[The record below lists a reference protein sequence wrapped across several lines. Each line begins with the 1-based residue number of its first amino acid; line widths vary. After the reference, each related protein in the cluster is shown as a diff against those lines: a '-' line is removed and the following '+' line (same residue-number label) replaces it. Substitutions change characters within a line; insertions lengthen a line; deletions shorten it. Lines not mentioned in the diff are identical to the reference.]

1 MDMPYAP
8 MPPPPPFPPGAVH
21 MDDWQ
26 GPMASPLGYDNPG
39 MGLGDP
45 LAADPPIQSKPK
57 KNKNK
62 SKNIDNGRNDQT
74 FAGFDF
80 NNDRIEP
87 SFRGSMLMRAPAQP
101 GQKETWARVCK
112 QDLPVDDTKLIANI
126 KAHRL
131 RTRTSPV
138 TDFSD
143 LGPNQRS
150 IINRL
155 IAQYVLHETNAN
167 AEWILADVQK
177 FGTKRLGTWVDV
189 KKLQVILKRQ
199 DKDFAKV
206 RGMHSSNATKYYEFG
221 EIIDLA
227 EPVLQ
232 GARSHE
238 DGGVPKKSKKK
249 QQQQQQQ
256 EQAFEDSMYPV
267 DEPYERAAGAWDQ
280 REPVRQ
286 NRNVQHNQQYQDI
299 QQPRPIY
306 DDPMQQPMQQ
316 PMMPNLGDPL
326 PYQPDMPMPPPP
338 QQPYPQGQNPFMPNA
353 NIAVPG
359 QFDQPSW
366 QGDQQQYHPRAHTP
380 AADHKRST
388 STRRLRKL
396 ETDMESMRRKVN
408 DWDLSSGE
416 SNEGRDSIFTDPRTG
431 GTRTPVSSLPS
442 EDMFPRGEYES
453 RKRDKD
459 RETEH
464 RPRRYRE
471 ERRYRDEHV
480 DIEPAYNYG
489 RRRDSRNEPESPR
502 HRVRYIEQRR
512 ETQRSPVRE
521 REREQYFDPRPS
533 FEPGYERAS
542 RPQHRRS
549 QTYDDY
555 PMPRSAIEPRY
566 LPSTPPRV
574 QRRLTD
580 YPSESHQYADYD
592 EQHRSRRRRDS
603 LKRSPQ
609 GRTLEYEAL
618 QAIKAV
624 AGAARREEA
633 RYGRRQNAAEPSG
646 GYYN

>member
-1 MDMPYAP
+1 MDLPYAP
-8 MPPPPPFPPGAVH
+8 MPPPPSFPPGAMH
-21 MDDWQ
+21 IDDWQ
-26 GPMASPLGYDNPG
+26 GPTTSLLGYDNNPI

-45 LAADPPIQSKPK
+45 LADDPPAQSKSK

-62 SKNIDNGRNDQT
+62 SKNIDIGRND
-74 FAGFDF
+74 
-80 NNDRIEP
+80 P
-87 SFRGSMLMRAPAQP
+87 SFRSFEGAYGPIVPSFKGFMLMRAEALS

-112 QDLPVDDTKLIANI
+112 QDLPIEDAKLKANI
-126 KAHRL
+126 KAHRE
-131 RTRTSPV
+131 RTRTSPL
-138 TDFSD
+138 TD
-143 LGPNQRS
+143 LGDLSPNQRR
-150 IINRL
+150 IVNRL
-155 IAQYVLHETNAN
+155 IAQHVIYETNPDT
-167 AEWILADVQK
+167 EWNLADVQR
-177 FGTKRLGTWVDV
+177 FGLTRFGKWVHV

-199 DKDFAKV
+199 EKDSAKTH
-206 RGMHSSNATKYYEFG
+206 GMDQSNASKFYDFG

-227 EPVLQ
+227 EPLSGRNERDV
-232 GARSHE
+232 STT
-238 DGGVPKKSKKK
+238 KKSKKQR
-249 QQQQQQQ
+249 QQL
-256 EQAFEDSMYPV
+256 QAFDEPMHPI
-267 DEPYERAAGAWDQ
+267 DEPYERAATGWEQ
-280 REPVRQ
+280 CEPVHHNRTTQQ
-286 NRNVQHNQQYQDI
+286 NQHYQEP
-299 QQPRPIY
+299 QQPQPLY
-306 DDPMQQPMQQ
+306 NEPFQQPLQQPMG
-316 PMMPNLGDPL
+316 PNLGNPL
-326 PYQPDMPMPPPP
+326 AYQPDMPMPPPP
-338 QQPYPQGQNPFMPNA
+338 QQPYSQGQNPFMPNP
-353 NIAVPG
+353 NVSMPG
-359 QFDQPSW
+359 QYDQPSW
-366 QGDQQQYHPRAHTP
+366 QGEQQQYHPRAHTP

-416 SNEGRDSIFTDPRTG
+416 SNEGRDSIFTDPRTA
-431 GTRTPVSSLPS
+431 GTRTPLSSLPS

-480 DIEPAYNYG
+480 DIEPAYSYG

-533 FEPGYERAS
+533 FEPGYERTS

-555 PMPRSAIEPRY
+555 PMPRSTIEPRY

-580 YPSESHQYADYD
+580 YPSESHQYADYND
-592 EQHRSRRRRDS
+592 QHRSRRRRDS
-603 LKRSPQ
+603 LDRNPKDRD
-609 GRTLEYEAL
+609 LEYEAV
-618 QAIKAV
+618 QAVKAV
-624 AGAARREEA
+624 AEAARRDEV
-633 RYGRRQNAAEPSG
+633 RYSRRQSAAEPSG